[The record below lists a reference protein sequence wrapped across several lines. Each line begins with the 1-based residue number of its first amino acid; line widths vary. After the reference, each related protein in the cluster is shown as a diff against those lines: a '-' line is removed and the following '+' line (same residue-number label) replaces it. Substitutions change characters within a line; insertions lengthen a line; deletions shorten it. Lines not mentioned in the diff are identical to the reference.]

1 MSYTISHR
9 QAGVT
14 RADVKG
20 LVRHE
25 YRDVDRS
32 NGKETEHSNER
43 IVPSRTPLNHS
54 VMFRDGEEIP
64 LDSSVQIIEELDRR
78 LESAGGTRTNPK
90 TGETVRTKVRK
101 DAKIVRNII
110 LQLDPDFT
118 RSSEHLTSDDVDPAH
133 QEKVAEHLNQMVDF
147 YGEVYGRHNL
157 LAASLHLDE
166 RSPHIHLQVTPI
178 DEKGR
183 VRQSS
188 FIEDGR
194 GKESGLAKN
203 DRAMRRYMRD
213 RGYDADPEPTGA
225 NRSHMHQDDYAKWKQ
240 AEEAQKEREVEL
252 QDKEQ
257 RLQAQEQR
265 IYNQQADVAEEA
277 RKRRA
282 ELEALEREREEQ
294 WQAELQRMTE
304 KPQVFD
310 HFLDKHPD
318 IAKQYEQFQST
329 GIGQLQDRKPKAVR
343 AFEAR
348 NADLLEEQPE
358 GGGGQPQ
365 PGG

>member
-20 LVRHE
+20 LIRHE
-25 YRDVDRS
+25 YRDVDRH

-64 LDSSVQIIEELDRR
+64 LGSSDQIIEELDRR

-101 DAKIVRNII
+101 DAKVVRNII

-118 RSSEHLTSDDVDPAH
+118 RSSEHLTSDGVGQKH
-133 QEKVAEHLNQMVDF
+133 YEKVMTHLNEMIDY

-203 DRAMRRYMRD
+203 DRAIRQYMRD

-225 NRSHMHQDDYAKWKQ
+225 NRSHMHPDDYAKWKQ
-240 AEEAQKEREVEL
+240 AEETRKEREVEL

-257 RLQAQEQR
+257 RLL
-265 IYNQQADVAEEA
+265 NQQAGAAEEA
-277 RKRRA
+277 RKRRV
-282 ELEALEREREEQ
+282 ELEALEREREEA
-294 WQAELQRMTE
+294 WQAELARMTE
-304 KPQVFD
+304 KPRVFEHYLEKNPNIAE
-310 HFLDKHPD
+310 HF
-318 IAKQYEQFQST
+318 EQFQ
-329 GIGQLQDRKPKAVR
+329 GKAVQQQKDRRPQAVR

-348 NADLLEEQPE
+348 NADLLGEQPE
-358 GGGGQPQ
+358 GSGGNGNKQ
-365 PGG
+365 PGE